1 MTAPAPMSTSA
12 APRFFVVRVTSIPVE
27 IPLTFDV
34 YLNVGEKPVLFRK
47 IGDRLTSERM
57 KSLMKHGANNFLVP
71 QDQRDQ
77 YLAMLKQ
84 TISSPDTAREQKSR
98 IIKESAFL
106 HVQDLFTKED
116 IKPVIASAKD
126 LVEDMV
132 SFVSEDVEAAV
143 SLMRLS
149 IHDYYTYNHCVDVA
163 VYSVALAKKILG
175 DNRDVLIMAGLG
187 GLLHDVGK
195 RRIDR
200 AIINKTSPLTVAE
213 WEEIKRHPSYG
224 LEFIKDI
231 GAIPQDSKRAV
242 FEHHENF
249 DGSGYPRGLKEDEI
263 SKLARIVMIADVFD
277 ALTTD
282 RSYHKAVTPK
292 EALDTMFSMQPGKFD
307 PNIFRSFNRNF
318 EKKGNLELPKDF
330 DPCQAREMVK
340 QKIE

>member
-1 MTAPAPMSTSA
+1 MSAPAASPSAA
-12 APRFFVVRVTSIPVE
+12 APRFFSARITSVPVE
-27 IPLTFDV
+27 IPLTFDL
-34 YLNVGEKPVLFRK
+34 YLPVGDKPVLFRK
-47 IGDRLTSERM
+47 VGDRLTNERL
-57 KSLMKHGANNFLVP
+57 KSLKGHGAASFLIP
-71 QDQRDQ
+71 QEQRDN
-77 YLAMLKQ
+77 YVAMLKQ
-84 TISSPDTAREQKSR
+84 TISSDETERDQKSR

-163 VYSVALAKKILG
+163 VYSIALAKKLLG
-175 DNRDVLIMAGLG
+175 DNREVLIMAGMG

-200 AIINKTSPLTVAE
+200 AIINKTSPLTVKE
-213 WEEIKRHPSYG
+213 WEEIKRHPGYG
-224 LEFIKDI
+224 LDCIKDI
-231 GAIPQDSKRAV
+231 GAIPAESKRAV
-242 FEHHENF
+242 IEHHENF
-249 DGSGYPRGLKEDEI
+249 DGSGYPRGLKDEEI
-263 SKLARIVMIADVFD
+263 SKLARVVMIADVFD

-292 EALDTMFSMQPGKFD
+292 VALETMFSMQPGKFD
-307 PNIFRSFNRNF
+307 PNIFRSFNRHF
-318 EKKGNLELPKDF
+318 DKKGPIELPKDF
-330 DPCQAREMVK
+330 DPCQAREMIK
-340 QKIE
+340 PKE